1 MTKTP
6 LFLTTALLAVL
17 ALPGCATMSS
27 EPDMVATATPA
38 EAKVQAAAM
47 PDRTSEL
54 GTYGYDAAGMD
65 AAVKPGDDFYEY
77 VNGTWAKNTAIPSD
91 KSNYGMFT
99 VLADLSQERVRSV
112 LDEARQ
118 DPNSAIGRAY
128 ASYLDES
135 AVEAKGLAPI
145 QPWLTEIKSLNSRAD
160 YPALIAK
167 ADRMGVRG
175 PIGTYVGQDD
185 KNPEVYVLSMSQAGL
200 GLPDRDYYLSDD
212 PKMAALRSAYRDH
225 LTKVLTLAGETD
237 AQPRADAILA
247 YETQIAKVSWT
258 REDSSDATKTYNR
271 RTLAQLTSSSP
282 GFDFARYL
290 TGIGVSDPEAI
301 VVAQPSAV
309 SGIAKLVSQAPLAV
323 LRDQLIVRSLDGY
336 ASVLPKAVTDE
347 QFAFYGTTLQG
358 TPEMEPRWK
367 RGVGFTEGVLGED
380 VGKIYAAR
388 YFPAEYKAKMKEL
401 VDNIKA
407 AFGRRIEK
415 LTWMEPQTKTAALA
429 KLANFTVK
437 VGYPDRWRD
446 YSGLE
451 VKSDDLF
458 GNAVRSNEFDH
469 QYNLDKLGEPIRRWE
484 WGMLPETV
492 NAYANFG
499 MTEVVFPAA
508 ILQPPFF
515 DPNADDAVN
524 YGGIGAVIGHEMSH
538 HFDDQGAKYDQ
549 SGRLSDWWTAT
560 DVKNF
565 DGLTGKLVQQYDAY
579 EPFPGLNVKGEYTL
593 GENMADLAGLN
604 VAYDAY
610 QATLDGKPAPT
621 IEGTTGDQRFFLGWA
636 QVWRRNVREAAARQR
651 VLTDPHSPAQYR
663 ADIVRNLDAWYP
675 AFDVAT
681 GQTLYLAPADRVRVW

>member
-1 MTKTP
+1 MP
-6 LFLTTALLAVL
+6 RSALFLSTALVL
-17 ALPGCATMSS
+17 SGCATLSS
-27 EPDMVATATPA
+27 EPDMVATQTPT
-38 EAKVQAAAM
+38 EAKVQAASL
-47 PDRTSEL
+47 PDRTAEL
-54 GTYGYDAAGMD
+54 GDYGYDAAGMD
-65 AAVKPGDDFYEY
+65 AAVTPGDDFYEY
-77 VNGTWAKNTAIPSD
+77 ANGAWAKNTAIPAD

-99 VLADLSQERVRSV
+99 VLSDLSQERVRAI
-112 LDEARQ
+112 LDEAKA
-118 DPNSAIGRAY
+118 DPDSAIGRAY
-128 ASYLDES
+128 ASFLDEG

-145 QPWLTEIKSLNSRAD
+145 QPWLAEIKALESRAD

-175 PIGTYVGQDD
+175 PVGTYVGQDD
-185 KNPEVYVLSMSQAGL
+185 KNPEVYILSMSQSGL
-200 GLPDRDYYLSDD
+200 GLPDRDYYLAKDE
-212 PKMAALRSAYRDH
+212 KMAALRTAYRDH
-225 LTKVLTLAGETD
+225 LARVLTLAGEGD
-237 AQPRADAILA
+237 ATRRADAILA
-247 YETQIAKVSWT
+247 YETKIAQVSWT

-271 RTLAQLTSSSP
+271 RTLAELQKASP

-290 TGIGVSDPEAI
+290 DGIGTPDPDAI

-309 SGIAKLVSQAPLAV
+309 SGIAKLAGQAPLSV
-323 LRDQLIVRSLDGY
+323 LRDQLIVRSMDGF

-358 TPEMEPRWK
+358 TPEQEPRWK
-367 RGVGFTEGVLGED
+367 RGVGFTEGVLGEE
-380 VGKIYAAR
+380 VGKIYAAK
-388 YFPAEYKAKMKEL
+388 YFPPEYKAKMNEL
-401 VDNIKA
+401 VGNIKA

-446 YSGLE
+446 YDGLE
-451 VKSDDLF
+451 VEGGDLF

-469 QYNLDKLGEPIRRWE
+469 RYNIAKLGEPIRRWE

-492 NAYANFG
+492 NAYADFG
-499 MTEVVFPAA
+499 LTEVVFPAA

-538 HFDDQGAKYDQ
+538 HFDDQGAKYDK
-549 SGRLSDWWTAT
+549 SGRLSDWWTPT

-610 QATLDGKPAPT
+610 RATLDGKTAPT
-621 IEGTTGDQRFFLGWA
+621 IGGTTGDQRFFLGWA

-651 VLTDPHSPAQYR
+651 VLTDPHSPARYR
-663 ADIVRNLDAWYP
+663 TDIVRNLDAWYP

>member
-6 LFLTTALLAVL
+6 LFLTTALALA
-17 ALPGCATMSS
+17 GCTTVSS
-27 EPDMVATATPA
+27 EPELVATATPT

-47 PDRTSEL
+47 PDRNSEL
-54 GTYGYDAAGMD
+54 GTYGFDTAGMD
-65 AAVKPGDDFYEY
+65 RAVSPGNDFYEY
-77 VNGTWAKNTAIPSD
+77 ANGSWAKTTAIPAD

-99 VLADLSQERVRSV
+99 VLSDLSQERVRGI
-112 LDEARQ
+112 LDDAKA
-118 DPNSAIGRAY
+118 DPNSRIGRAY
-128 ASYLDES
+128 AAFLDEGS
-135 AVEAKGLAPI
+135 VEAKGLAPI
-145 QPWLTEIKSLNSRAD
+145 QPWLNEIKGLKSRAD

-175 PIGTYVGQDD
+175 PVGTYVGQDD
-185 KNPEVYVLSMSQAGL
+185 KNPDVYILNMSQGGL
-200 GLPDRDYYLSDD
+200 GLPDRDYYLSADD
-212 PKMAALRSAYRDH
+212 KMKTIRTAYRDH
-225 LTKVLTLAGETD
+225 LARVLTLAGEAD
-237 AQPRADAILA
+237 ATRRADAILA

-271 RTLAQLTSSSP
+271 RTLAELTRSSP
-282 GFDFARYL
+282 GFDFARYFD
-290 TGIGVSDPEAI
+290 GIGVETPDAI

-309 SGIAKLVSQAPLAV
+309 SGIAALTAKAPLSV
-323 LRDQLIVRSLDGY
+323 LQDQLIVRSMDGF

-367 RGVGFTEGVLGED
+367 RGVGFTEGVLGEEI
-380 VGKIYAAR
+380 GKIYAER
-388 YFPAEYKAKMKEL
+388 YFPAEYKAKMNEL
-401 VDNIKA
+401 VGNVKA
-407 AFGRRIEK
+407 AMGRRIQG
-415 LTWMEPQTKTAALA
+415 LTWMQPQTKEKALA

-451 VKSDDLF
+451 VSGDDLF

-469 QYNLDKLGEPIRRWE
+469 EYNIAKLGEPIRRWE

-499 MTEVVFPAA
+499 MTEIVFPAA

-538 HFDDQGAKYDQ
+538 HFDDQGSKYDAT
-549 SGRLSDWWTAT
+549 GRLSDWWTPQ

-565 DGLTGKLVQQYDAY
+565 DGLTKNLVAQYDAY
-579 EPFPGLNVKGEYTL
+579 EPFPGLKVKGEYTL
-593 GENMADLAGLN
+593 GENIGDLAGLN

-610 QATLDGKPAPT
+610 KATLNGREAPM
-621 IEGTTGDQRFFLGWA
+621 IDGTTGDQRFFLGWA

-651 VLTDPHSPAQYR
+651 LLTDPHSPSEYR
-663 ADIVRNLDAWYP
+663 TAVVRNLDGWYP
-675 AFDVAT
+675 AFDVKPGEA
-681 GQTLYLAPADRVRVW
+681 LYLAPVERVRVW

>member
-1 MTKTP
+1 MIRSA
-6 LFLTTALLAVL
+6 LFLTTGLGAL
-17 ALPGCATMSS
+17 ALSGCATMSS
-27 EPDMVATATPA
+27 EPDVVATATPT
-38 EAKVQAAAM
+38 EAKVQAASM
-47 PDRTSEL
+47 PDTKAEL
-54 GTYGYDAAGMD
+54 GAYGVDTAGMD
-65 AAVKPGDDFYEY
+65 RTVQPGNDFYDY
-77 VNGTWAKNTAIPSD
+77 VNGTWAKDTAIPAD

-99 VLADLSQERVRSV
+99 VLSDLSQERVRAI
-112 LDEARQ
+112 LDEAKA

-128 ASYLDES
+128 TSFLDEQ

-145 QPWLTEIKSLNSRAD
+145 QPWLTEIKGLKSRAD

-175 PIGTYVGQDD
+175 PIGSYVGQDD
-185 KNPEVYVLSMSQAGL
+185 KNPEVYILSVSQSGL

-212 PKMAALRSAYRDH
+212 PKMQAIRTAYRDH
-225 LTKVLTLAGETD
+225 LARVLTSAGESD
-237 AQPRADAILA
+237 ATKRADAILA
-247 YETQIAKVSWT
+247 YETKIAQVSWT

-271 RTLAQLTSSSP
+271 RTVAELQKATP
-282 GFDFARYL
+282 GFDMGRYFD
-290 TGIGVSDPEAI
+290 GIGATSPDAVIVS
-301 VVAQPSAV
+301 QPSAV
-309 SGIAKLVSQAPLAV
+309 TGIAKLVSQAPLSV
-323 LRDQLIVRSLDGY
+323 LQDQLIVRSMDGF

-347 QFAFYGTTLQG
+347 QFAFYGTTLSG

-367 RGVGFTEGVLGED
+367 RGVNFTEGVLGEE
-380 VGKIYAAR
+380 VGKIYAAK
-388 YFPAEYKAKMKEL
+388 YFPAEYKAKMNEL
-401 VDNIKA
+401 VGNIKA
-407 AFGRRIEK
+407 AFGRRIEN

-446 YSGLE
+446 YNGLE
-451 VKSDDLF
+451 VTSDNLF

-469 QYNLDKLGEPIRRWE
+469 QYNIDKLGEPIRRWE

-538 HFDDQGAKYDQ
+538 HFDDQGSKYDQ
-549 SGRLSDWWTAT
+549 TGRLSDWWTAT

-565 DGLTGKLVQQYDAY
+565 DGLTGKLVKQYDAY

-610 QATLDGKPAPT
+610 RATLDGKPAPT
-621 IEGTTGDQRFFLGWA
+621 IDGTTGDQRFFMGWA

-651 VLTDPHSPAQYR
+651 VLTDPHSPAEYR
-663 ADIVRNLDAWYP
+663 ADIVRNLDSWYP
-675 AFDVAT
+675 AFDVAA